1 MNFTMKDETWV
12 AVRGTLMVGG
22 GFLAGAGYAKMEDI
36 TRVIDS
42 IPAIISAVSAVA
54 AVGSFFWAQ
63 WVRWRTRAVPIETAM
78 RVDVPTINPATGA
91 KETGATVS

>member
-36 TRVIDS
+36 TKIVDA
-42 IPAIISAVSAVA
+42 IPTIVSGVTALA
-54 AVGSFFWAQ
+54 SLCWAL
-63 WVRWRTRAVPIETAM
+63 WVRINTRAVPIETAQ
-78 RVDVPTINPATGA
+78 RVDVPTVSPISGA
-91 KETGATVS
+91 KETGATVT